1 MSLLFL
7 NLSFE
12 KVAAQGLS
20 LMLLL
25 SVFTSCGMRA
35 EEKCISITLG
45 ADRPIIDTLMIDSS
59 NRNSIHHAELQ
70 LSGEVK
76 DTLKVGV
83 GSFFQVELL
92 PGKYDTL
99 IYKGDWYA
107 DPMVLKAEGGKGSE
121 LSFCARFYY

>member
-1 MSLLFL
+1 MES
-7 NLSFE
+7 SFE

-25 SVFTSCGMRA
+25 SVFTSCGKRA
-35 EEKCISITLG
+35 EEICTSVTLG
-45 ADRPIIDTLMIDSS
+45 ADLPIIDTLVIDSP
-59 NRNSIHHAELQ
+59 NRNSIHHAEFQ

-107 DPMVLKAEGGKGSE
+107 DPMVLNAIGGKGSD

>member
-1 MSLLFL
+1 MKSPL
-7 NLSFE
+7 E
-12 KVAAQGLS
+12 KVAAQSLS
-20 LMLLL
+20 LTILL
-25 SVFTSCGMRA
+25 SVFTSCGKRA
-35 EEKCISITLG
+35 EEICTSVILG
-45 ADRPIIDTLMIDSS
+45 ADLPIIDTLMIDSP

-92 PGKYDTL
+92 PRKYDTL

-107 DPMVLKAEGGKGSE
+107 DPMVLNTEGGKGSE

>member
-1 MSLLFL
+1 MKRVTGILLII
-7 NLSFE
+7 
-12 KVAAQGLS
+12 
-20 LMLLL
+20 L
-25 SVFTSCGMRA
+25 SVFTSCGKRA
-35 EEKCISITLG
+35 EEKCTSITLG

-121 LSFCARFYY
+121 LSFCARFYNLP

>member
-1 MSLLFL
+1 MILSFP

-12 KVAAQGLS
+12 KVAAKGLI

-25 SVFTSCGMRA
+25 SVFTSCGKRA
-35 EEKCISITLG
+35 EEKCTSITLG
-45 ADRPIIDTLMIDSS
+45 ADRSLIDTLMIDSP
-59 NRNSIHHAELQ
+59 NRNMIYHAELQ

-76 DTLKVGV
+76 DTLSLGV
-83 GSFFQVELL
+83 GSSLQVELL

-99 IYKGDWYA
+99 IYQGDWYA

-121 LSFCARFYY
+121 LSFCAMFYY

>member
-1 MSLLFL
+1 MSLLFP

-12 KVAAQGLS
+12 KVAAQSLS

-25 SVFTSCGMRA
+25 SVFYSCGKRA
-35 EEKCISITLG
+35 EEKCTSITLG

-76 DTLKVGV
+76 DTLKLGV

-107 DPMVLKAEGGKGSE
+107 DPMVLNAIGGKGSD

>member
-1 MSLLFL
+1 MILLSL

-12 KVAAQGLS
+12 KVAAQGLG

-25 SVFTSCGMRA
+25 SVFTSCGMGS
-35 EEKCISITLG
+35 EEKCTSITLD
-45 ADRPIIDTLMIDSS
+45 ADRPIIDTLMIDSP

-76 DTLKVGV
+76 DNLKVGV
-83 GSFFQVELL
+83 GSFFKVELL

-107 DPMVLKAEGGKGSE
+107 DPMVLKTEGGKGSE
-121 LSFCARFYY
+121 LSFCARFFY